1 MDADTFVA
9 NWYAEKEQLLAA
21 AWTPGTASAARIAS
35 MALSPGQAQA
45 LRDML
50 DAFVSDAMYTLLLGL
65 DGSAALGG
73 DQRHYTLLDEDGS
86 VVAEEGDLEAAAYAW
101 FHEGRRSRPGS

>member
-21 AWTPGTASAARIAS
+21 AWAPGTASAARIAS
-35 MALSPGQAQA
+35 MALSPEQARQ
-45 LRDML
+45 LREVL
-50 DAFVSDAMYTLLLGL
+50 DAFATDAMYTLLLGL

-73 DQRHYTLLDEDGS
+73 DQRHYTVLDEEGS
-86 VVAEEGDLEAAAYAW
+86 VIASEGDLEAAAYAW
-101 FHEGRRSRPGS
+101 FHEGRRSRAAS